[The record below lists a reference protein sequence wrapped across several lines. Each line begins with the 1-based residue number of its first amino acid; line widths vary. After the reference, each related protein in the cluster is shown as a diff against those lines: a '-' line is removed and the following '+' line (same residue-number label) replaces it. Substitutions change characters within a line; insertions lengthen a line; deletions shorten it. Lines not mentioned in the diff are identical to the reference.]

1 MQSILFDC
9 KGYILKVT
17 NTKKKKNSYQK
28 SVVMYNNLQFVIHLV
43 NLGIHR

>member
-17 NTKKKKNSYQK
+17 NTKKKIVTKKALLCITICYTPGKFRNT
-28 SVVMYNNLQFVIHLV
+28 
-43 NLGIHR
+43 